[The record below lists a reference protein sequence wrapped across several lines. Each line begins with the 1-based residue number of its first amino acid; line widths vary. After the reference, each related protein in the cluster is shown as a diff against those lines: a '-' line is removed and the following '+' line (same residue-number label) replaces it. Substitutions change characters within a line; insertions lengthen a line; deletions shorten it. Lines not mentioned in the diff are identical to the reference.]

1 VNRLGR
7 ILGGL
12 LFAGFVLVVAELTL
26 RAFGVGEAAPLHDPF
41 SGFSSAVPVFEAVLR
56 EDGTPIYRLSP
67 ARQVG
72 APDGL
77 EPEPQREFTREK
89 AEGVY
94 RIFVIG
100 GSSAA
105 GHPYTTR
112 YAFSSWLERRL
123 RAALPDLR
131 VEVVNAA
138 LASYASRRLVPVVEE
153 IARHEPDLLIVYMGH
168 NEWAEAQYYRHLL
181 DLDPRLFR
189 LLEWMYRTRIYRL
202 ISGIIE
208 QTGPDPAAVPVDTDA
223 RENAVEMF
231 GVIRDRVDGVAY
243 PTERELAY
251 RDLLYEHNLRSMVL
265 AMQAVNADVVLV
277 TLSQNFSDW
286 PPAASAHRTGLDAE
300 ALGAWERYV
309 ADGDRLAR
317 EGDCAATIAAYDRA
331 LEIDDAYADLHFR
344 IAACE
349 RRLGRLERARAS
361 YRRASDLD
369 RVPHGAPTAYN
380 DIVRAIASE
389 AGALLV
395 DAEAALERES
405 GDGLVGDD
413 LFLDFAHPNLR
424 AHQVIAA
431 AIADALRAADLP
443 VAKERWREGAY
454 ADPDPASLYRADPR
468 LRIGEFRTRVF
479 ICVIAPRDYCDEEA
493 RTLLSLEP
501 ENWAAKAALDRQA
514 REERPSTHSK
524 TSGPR

>member
-1 VNRLGR
+1 MNRLGR

-12 LFAGFVLVVAELTL
+12 LIAGFVLVVAELTL

-41 SGFSSAVPVFEAVLR
+41 SGFSSAVPVFEAALR
-56 EDGTPIYRLSP
+56 EDGTPVFRLSP
-67 ARQVG
+67 ARRVDPPHG
-72 APDGL
+72 F
-77 EPEPQREFTREK
+77 EPEPHREFTREK
-89 AEGVY
+89 ADGVF

-153 IARHEPDLLIVYMGH
+153 IARHEPDLLIAYMGH

-202 ISGIIE
+202 ISRVIE
-208 QTGPDPAAVPVDTDA
+208 RTGPDREAVPVDTDA

-231 GVIRDRVDGVAY
+231 AVVRDRVAGVAY

-265 AMQAVNADVVLV
+265 AIQKAGAGVVLV

-309 ADGDRLAR
+309 AEGDRLAR
-317 EGDCAATIAAYDRA
+317 EGDCAATIAAYGRA

-349 RRLGRLERARAS
+349 RRLGRLDRARAS

-369 RVPHGAPTAYN
+369 RVPHGAPTHYN

-395 DAEAALERES
+395 DAEAVLERES
-405 GDGLVGDD
+405 GDRLVGDD
-413 LFLDFAHPNLR
+413 LFADFAHPNLR
-424 AHQVIAA
+424 AHQLIAA

-454 ADPDPASLYRADPR
+454 ADPEPGSLYRADPR
-468 LRIGEFRTRVF
+468 LRIGELKTRVF

-493 RTLLSLEP
+493 RVLLSLEP

-514 REERPSTHSK
+514 REGRPSSSSK
-524 TSGPR
+524 TSWPR